1 MIPKYPHHPWGY
13 FLMNAQIYDTLS
25 QGNAFTNPL
34 PSLSSTS
41 QGLITSGKATTASLA
56 NTGNKQIQEA
66 LTAGGLTTAKLN
78 ESTAMFDSANTSI
91 TTLINYGDQSVNE
104 AYSRIGTSVSYKSAL
119 KSIGREPNNCDLINN
134 AFGVIQNLGKQ
145 WINTMQ
151 SVLTTITNKMNE
163 LAELVAQGVSAGLDA
178 IRALAAEV
186 TQAIDTAVASVASIA
201 QDITNGIAAELA
213 HIQDM
218 VSKCLN
224 FSFANVLSEWA
235 KDLCAG
241 GVINNIGSDNLK
253 SALK

>member
-1 MIPKYPHHPWGY
+1 
-13 FLMNAQIYDTLS
+13 MNAQIYDALS

-41 QGLITSGKATTASLA
+41 QGLITSGKATTLSLA
-56 NTGNKQIQEA
+56 NTGNTQIQGA

-78 ESTAMFDSANTSI
+78 ESTTMFNSANTSI
-91 TTLINYGDQSVNE
+91 TTLNTYGDQSVNE
-104 AYSRIGTSVSYKSAL
+104 AYSRIGTSVSYKSGL
-119 KSIGREPNNCDLINN
+119 KSIDREPNNCDLINN

-145 WINTMQ
+145 WLNAMEGALST
-151 SVLTTITNKMNE
+151 VTAKLNE
-163 LAELVAQGVSAGLDA
+163 LAELVAQGVSAGLAA
-178 IRALAAEV
+178 IQALAAEV
-186 TQAIDTAVASVASIA
+186 TQAINTAVAAVSSIA

-224 FSFANVLSEWA
+224 FSFANVIAEWA
-235 KDLCAG
+235 KDICAG
-241 GVINNIGSDNLK
+241 GVINSIGSDNLK

>member
-1 MIPKYPHHPWGY
+1 
-13 FLMNAQIYDTLS
+13 MNAQIYDALE
-25 QGNAFTNPL
+25 QGNAFNNPL

-41 QGLITSGKATTASLA
+41 QGLITSGKATTAALA
-56 NTGNKQIQEA
+56 NTGNTQIQGA

-78 ESTAMFDSANTSI
+78 ETNTMFTSADTSL
-91 TTLINYGDQSVNE
+91 TTLNNYGDQTVNE
-104 AYSRIGTSVSYKSAL
+104 AYSRIGTSVSYKSGL
-119 KSIGREPNNCDLINN
+119 KSIEREPTNCDLINN
-134 AFGVIQNLGKQ
+134 AFGVIQTLGRQ
-145 WINTMQ
+145 WIGAMEGALST
-151 SVLTTITNKMNE
+151 VTAKMAE
-163 LAELVAQGVSAGLDA
+163 LAELVAQGVSAGLA
-178 IRALAAEV
+178 KIQALAAEV
-186 TQAIDTAVASVASIA
+186 TGYINDAISQVAQIG
-201 QDITNGIAAELA
+201 QDIANGIASELA

>member
-1 MIPKYPHHPWGY
+1 
-13 FLMNAQIYDTLS
+13 MNAQIYDALS

-41 QGLITSGKATTASLA
+41 QGLITSGKATTAALA
-56 NTGNKQIQEA
+56 NTGNTQIQGA

-78 ESTAMFDSANTSI
+78 ETNTMFTSADTSL
-91 TTLINYGDQSVNE
+91 TTLNNYGDQTVNE
-104 AYSRIGTSVSYKSAL
+104 AYSRIGTSVSYKSGL
-119 KSIGREPNNCDLINN
+119 KSIEREPTNCDLINN
-134 AFGVIQNLGKQ
+134 AFGVIQTLGRQ
-145 WINTMQ
+145 WIGAMEGALST
-151 SVLTTITNKMNE
+151 VTAKMAE
-163 LAELVAQGVSAGLDA
+163 LAELVAQGVSAGLA
-178 IRALAAEV
+178 KIQALAAEV
-186 TQAIDTAVASVASIA
+186 TGYINDAIA
-201 QDITNGIAAELA
+201 QVAQIGQDIANGIASELA